1 MSEYKDVKVSSSTD
15 KPESVKP
22 KVPETVGGGG
32 DLVNQVKKFHDD
44 VFRKMPFKK

>member
-1 MSEYKDVKVSSSTD
+1 MKDYEVKSSSSTE
-15 KPESVKP
+15 KAESVKP